1 MFVIDCIFSVSVN
14 SLENISAT
22 ADQQTGCIT
31 MELKIGGHKKSV
43 TLTPNLVD
51 NLLTDLTDVKK
62 NMIELKEAL

>member
-1 MFVIDCIFSVSVN
+1 
-14 SLENISAT
+14 
-22 ADQQTGCIT
+22 
-31 MELKIGGHKKSV
+31 MELEIAGHKKSV